1 VATTLE
7 PESAETARRG
17 FQPVRAIQEVSPP
30 FHLSSEAVPYSNTLV
45 RTSDKQQRNDQLFI
59 AGAGSG
65 KAILHHYPVL
75 EEG

>member
-1 VATTLE
+1 VTTALE
-7 PESAETARRG
+7 PESAETTRRG
-17 FQPVRAIQEVSPP
+17 FDQYEQYERSL
-30 FHLSSEAVPYSNTLV
+30 HLSSEAVPYSNTLV

-59 AGAGSG
+59 AGDGSG